1 LNGRKNPQIKSA
13 SRRVDTQPKT
23 SEFFQKEQKMK
34 DYFKVST
41 RTIVATGLGAAIF
54 TLLFMYVKVPSPV
67 PETSFQTAYG
77 LGAFFAT
84 LFGPIA
90 GLLIQF
96 IGHALSDAI
105 QYGSP
110 WWSWVIAS
118 GVAGFVFGFA
128 YKRTKVE
135 EGEFKTKDIITFNVI
150 QAIGNVIAWVIVAP
164 VLDILIYQEPVNLVF
179 TQGITA
185 AIMNTIS
192 AGVIGTLLLVAYA
205 ATRTKK
211 GSLSKS

>member
-1 LNGRKNPQIKSA
+1 
-13 SRRVDTQPKT
+13 
-23 SEFFQKEQKMK
+23 MK
-34 DYFKVST
+34 DLFKIST
-41 RTIVATGLGAAIF
+41 KTIVATGIGAAIF
-54 TLLFMYVKVPSPV
+54 MLLFMYIKIPSPI

-77 LGAFFAT
+77 FSAFMGA

-90 GLLIQF
+90 GGLLSF
-96 IGHALSDAI
+96 IGHALSDAV

-118 GVAGFVFGFA
+118 GVSGFIFGFA
-128 YKRTKVE
+128 FKRTRVE
-135 EGEFKTKDIITFNVI
+135 EGEFKGKDILTFNVI
-150 QAIGNVIAWVIVAP
+150 QVIGNAISWIIVAP

-179 TQGITA
+179 TQGVTA
-185 AIMNTIS
+185 FIMNSIS

-211 GSLSKS
+211 GSLTKG